1 MNELIKKIQ
10 ACNQRHKLFGP
21 NDLLLI
27 AVSGGVDSVVLCHA
41 LASFHSRLMLLH
53 CNFGLRGAESNRDE
67 AFVRQLADR
76 LGLPIEVKTFDTPAY
91 AEEKKISIQVA
102 ARQLRYAFF
111 EAMRQQHKQPGANA
125 WIATA
130 HHANDSA
137 ETILINL
144 FRGTGIDGLRGIP
157 PKNGHVI
164 RPMLLA
170 VRQQVVDY
178 ARQFQLEWVEDSSN
192 AKNDYTRNLIRNKVL
207 PEVEAHFPAVVN
219 NMLHTA
225 QLLTG
230 AADIYHQQVNNLLQ
244 KLVVKETGA
253 EKVPVLRILGLSQP
267 ETILYEWLKSSHFTE
282 KQLKDIMQLC
292 QSQTGKYVESDT
304 HRLIRNRA
312 WLVLVPL
319 QQAVAAIH
327 VVEQLPATIWL
338 DEENFLSMETCPI
351 EGLQNMDLPTGP
363 KAALLN
369 ADRIELPFIIRKW
382 KQGDYFYP
390 LGMQGKKKIARF
402 LIDQK
407 VPAHQKEN
415 IWVVETQ
422 KKICWVVGY
431 RIDERF
437 KATENTLIKVL
448 LRVRLK

>member
-1 MNELIKKIQ
+1 MSELIHKIQ
-10 ACNQRHKLFGP
+10 AFNHQHKLFGP
-21 NDLLLI
+21 DDLLLV
-27 AVSGGVDSVVLCHA
+27 ATSGGVDSVVLCHA

-67 AFVRQLADR
+67 AFVRQFAAR
-76 LGLPIEVKTFDTPAY
+76 LGLPIQVKAFDTLAF
-91 AEEKKISIQVA
+91 AQEKKLSIQVA
-102 ARQLRYAFF
+102 ARELRYTFF
-111 EAMRQQHKQPGANA
+111 EAMRQQYLPPGVKA

-137 ETILINL
+137 ETMLINL

-157 PKNGHVI
+157 EKNGHVI
-164 RPMLLA
+164 RPMLA
-170 VRQQVVDY
+170 ATRQQVLDY

-192 AKNDYTRNLIRNKVL
+192 TKNDYTRNLIRNKVL

-219 NMLHTA
+219 NLLHTA
-225 QLLTG
+225 RLLTG
-230 AADIYHQQVNNLLQ
+230 AAGIYHQQVQQLL
-244 KLVVKETGA
+244 KKVVVQEGVA
-253 EKVPVLRILGLSQP
+253 AKVPVLRILGLSQP
-267 ETILYEWLKSSHFTE
+267 ETILFEWLRHSGFSE

-292 QSQTGKYVESDT
+292 HAQTGKYVASAT

-312 WLVLVPL
+312 WLVLVPMHEANATL
-319 QQAVAAIH
+319 H
-327 VVEQLPATIWL
+327 VVEQLPATVV
-338 DEENFLSMETCPI
+338 
-351 EGLQNMDLPTGP
+351 
-363 KAALLN
+363 LN
-369 ADRIELPFIIRKW
+369 AEKLLTIEACTKALVPDPVDSASSPFAAIINAGPVELPLIVRKW

-407 VPAHQKEN
+407 IPVHQKED

-437 KATENTLIKVL
+437 KLKPGTTNCLWLKVS
-448 LRVRLK
+448 

>member
-1 MNELIKKIQ
+1 MSELIQKIQ
-10 ACNQRHKLFGP
+10 AFNQQHKLFGS
-21 NDLLLI
+21 NDLLLV

-67 AFVRQLADR
+67 AFVRQFAST
-76 LGLPIEVKTFDTPAY
+76 LGLPIEVKAFDTLAF
-91 AEEKKISIQVA
+91 AQEKKLSIQVA
-102 ARQLRYAFF
+102 ARELRYTFF
-111 EAMRQQHKQPGANA
+111 EAMRQQYRPPGVNA
-125 WIATA
+125 WITTA

-137 ETILINL
+137 ETMLINL

-157 PKNGHVI
+157 EKNGYVI
-164 RPMLLA
+164 RPMLA
-170 VRQQVVDY
+170 ATRQQVVDY

-192 AKNDYTRNLIRNKVL
+192 AKYNYTRNLIRNKVL

-225 QLLTG
+225 QLLAG
-230 AADIYHQQVNNLLQ
+230 VAELYHQQVQQLLK
-244 KLVVKETGA
+244 KLVVHEGA
-253 EKVPVLRILGLSQP
+253 TAKVPVLRILGLSQP
-267 ETILYEWLKSSHFTE
+267 ETILFEWLRQSGFSE

-292 QSQTGKYVESDT
+292 HAQTGKYVASAT

-312 WLVLVPL
+312 WLVLVPMHEPSATL
-319 QQAVAAIH
+319 H
-327 VVEQLPATIWL
+327 VVEQLPATVML
-338 DEENFLSMETCPI
+338 NGEKLLTI
-351 EGLQNMDLPTGP
+351 EVCTKAKVPEPTAGAASPFVAVINAAPVTLP
-363 KAALLN
+363 L
-369 ADRIELPFIIRKW
+369 IVRKW

-407 VPAHQKEN
+407 IPIHQKDD

-437 KATENTLIKVL
+437 KLKPGTTKCLKLKVT
-448 LRVRLK
+448 